1 MEAYTHDGIADGLE
15 TRTIGRYIRWHDM
28 LPSTNDLAK
37 RLAEVQVPE
46 GTVIVAEEQTS
57 GRGRLGR
64 PWVSPRGG
72 VWLSV
77 ILRPRLPLA
86 HVPLIGLAAATA
98 VARAIRVTT
107 GLLARVKWPND
118 VLVDGHKVVGIL
130 VESGTGAEWVVVGI
144 GINANVPR
152 RALPVGTGYP
162 VTSLELALGQPVD
175 RGVLV
180 RTLLREFEQRYDEL
194 QAGGVLATLRR
205 WREIADT
212 LGRVI
217 RVEAPLRP
225 TLLPHGGGLAHEGGQ
240 AGRGGRAGTV
250 IEGVAVDIDESG
262 ALLVKPR
269 DGTLQRVVAGDI
281 ALREVG

>member
-1 MEAYTHDGIADGLE
+1 MRYGSTRSPMEAYTHDGIADGLE
-15 TRTIGRYIRWHDM
+15 TRTIGRYIRWHDV

-46 GTVIVAEEQTS
+46 GTVIVAEEQTA

-77 ILRPRLPLA
+77 ILRPRLPFA

-130 VESGTGAEWVVVGI
+130 AESGTGAEWVVVGI
-144 GINANVPR
+144 GVNANVPR
-152 RALPVGTGYP
+152 RALPAGAGYP
-162 VTSLELALGQPVD
+162 VTSLELALGRPVD

-217 RVEAPLRP
+217 RVESAPLQP
-225 TLLPHGGGLAHEGGQ
+225 APDGGGQ
-240 AGRGGRAGTV
+240 AWTV

-269 DGTLQRVVAGDI
+269 DGTPQRIVAGDI